1 MDRQARHLL
10 GFGPFLI
17 DLEERVLMRDHET
30 IALSPKAF
38 ETLLVLV
45 QHSER
50 VVLKDDLMKTL
61 WPDTFVEESNLSQHI
76 FQLRKALGDKAHDPE
91 YIVTV
96 PGRGYRFAQ
105 KVAEITEPD
114 ADLIVQSRSVQRV
127 TVEETAS
134 TQDSGGVG
142 SFSGPSQSPWNSI
155 LEAEATAE
163 AVPLPESF
171 HFLSSRRA
179 PLWMYLI
186 AVSFIGY
193 FILLVHNN
201 LLGPPEVGFSV
212 SYGGGRMVLSEIS
225 PNSAAER
232 AGLQRNDRVVTVE
245 GQPVRNLADWQAI
258 TTNLVGGGTYRLE
271 IERGKE
277 QLESRLS
284 IGTIPQS
291 ASWTAWDWEEFLT
304 SRMTQLLDLLLAL
317 LIASRLPDDL
327 AARVGAFFL
336 ATLAVS
342 NPYPP
347 YAFAAAIRQF
357 PLPVSLLLW
366 LVSISASLA
375 LPFFFVFCLVF
386 PRPLLRGRL
395 PWLLACLFAFAL
407 APPAA
412 YDAYYL
418 VYRPDRLTGL
428 LPDWFLQA
436 VVLLALAYIVGGVL
450 AMLANY
456 RRLEDAN
463 DRRRVRVLLAGLGV
477 AWLPAIPLILYLYLP
492 AAAKVLR
499 PYFSSHVSSV
509 ASIFYLAFPF
519 SFAYAILRHRLFDIR
534 VMVRRGLQYAL
545 SRRLVLSLV
554 PGCGAL
560 LLWDL
565 FEHRDQTISAVLQS
579 RGWGYL
585 LLASLAAVAHM
596 KRVTWMEALDRRFFR
611 EHYDA
616 QRLLREVVERVHQ
629 SDSVE
634 RVGPN
639 VVAQIEAALHPEFAE
654 LLALDPQKRHYIALA
669 SAPVGHA
676 PPPLASDSKLVAL
689 VRVLGKPLEVE
700 PSESDW
706 LQRQL
711 PPEET
716 DHLRRRRLGLLV
728 PIATESNC
736 AGALLALGVKR
747 SEEPYSRDDKDLL
760 VAIAAS
766 LAPLLEK
773 SLKDLVALSRSVQS
787 LAVEAASTK
796 ESASVRSFSSIG
808 QNRWNWILG
817 TVAVVAVL
825 ALVAANTFLHKRNA
839 HALTERDTI
848 VLADFVNSTGD
859 AIFDGTLRQ
868 GLSVQLEQS
877 PFLSIISDQ
886 QIQQTLSLMGQS
898 VEAKL
903 TPAIARELCQRTGS
917 AAVLDGS
924 IAQIGTQYLLML
936 KAVNCVSGESL
947 ASTEAQASDKNHV
960 LDALGKT
967 ASEIRNKLGESLS
980 TVQRFDTPLDQAT
993 TPSLE
998 ALKAFS
1004 SGARVAGTRGWAA
1017 AIPFFKRAVELDPN
1031 FALAYAYWGLGS
1043 TIIGEPTV
1051 GAVYTRTAYEL
1062 RDRTSEPEKY
1072 LISTIFHKEVT
1083 GNIETAEQSCE
1094 LWIQAY
1100 PRSPEPHSFLS
1111 GIIYPVIG
1119 QYEKAVEESREAI
1132 RLNPDDALS
1141 YGVLMFHYTALNRI
1155 DEAQAIYAQALKRK
1169 LDHPFFH
1176 IALNGIAFLQ
1186 NDAAGIAQQLAWSA
1200 GKPGIEDNLL
1210 ALEADT
1216 VAYTGRLREARE
1228 LSRRA
1233 VGFAERAGQKE
1244 TAASYSAVSGL
1255 REALFGNKGEA
1266 RRNASLA
1273 MEHSTG
1279 RDVQYGSALTL
1290 AYAGDDKRARA
1301 LTDDLGKRFPEDT
1314 VVLFNYLPTLRAKL
1328 ALSRGNASEA
1338 IENLRDATPN
1348 ELGQTTTST
1357 YDWTALYPV
1366 YVRGEAYL
1374 ATHRSNEAAAEL
1386 QKILDHRGLVLNEP
1400 IAALSHLGLARAYAM
1415 QGDSAKAKGAY
1426 QDFLALWKDADL
1438 DIPIL
1443 KQAKAEYAKL
1453 H

>member
-1 MDRQARHLL
+1 
-10 GFGPFLI
+10 
-17 DLEERVLMRDHET
+17 
-30 IALSPKAF
+30 
-38 ETLLVLV
+38 
-45 QHSER
+45 
-50 VVLKDDLMKTL
+50 
-61 WPDTFVEESNLSQHI
+61 
-76 FQLRKALGDKAHDPE
+76 
-91 YIVTV
+91 
-96 PGRGYRFAQ
+96 
-105 KVAEITEPD
+105 
-114 ADLIVQSRSVQRV
+114 
-127 TVEETAS
+127 
-134 TQDSGGVG
+134 VG
-142 SFSGPSQSPWNSI
+142 
-155 LEAEATAE
+155 A
-163 AVPLPESF
+163 
-171 HFLSSRRA
+171 
-179 PLWMYLI
+179 
-186 AVSFIGY
+186 
-193 FILLVHNN
+193 
-201 LLGPPEVGFSV
+201 
-212 SYGGGRMVLSEIS
+212 
-225 PNSAAER
+225 
-232 AGLQRNDRVVTVE
+232 
-245 GQPVRNLADWQAI
+245 
-258 TTNLVGGGTYRLE
+258 
-271 IERGKE
+271 
-277 QLESRLS
+277 
-284 IGTIPQS
+284 
-291 ASWTAWDWEEFLT
+291 
-304 SRMTQLLDLLLAL
+304 LLLA
-317 LIASRLPDDL
+317 
-327 AARVGAFFL
+327 
-336 ATLAVS
+336 TLSVA
-342 NPYPP
+342 NPFPP
-347 YAFAAAIRQF
+347 YGFAAAIRQF
-357 PLPVSLLLW
+357 PLPVSVLLW
-366 LVSISASLA
+366 MISVSAA
-375 LPFFFVFCLVF
+375 LGSPFFFLFCLVF
-386 PRPLLRGRL
+386 PRPLLRGRW
-395 PWLLACLFAFAL
+395 PWLLACLSAL
-407 APPAA
+407 ALVPPVA
-412 YDAYYL
+412 YDGFYV

-428 LPDWFLQA
+428 MPDWFLQ
-436 VVLLALAYIVGGVL
+436 VVLVLVLAYIVGGVV
-450 AMLANY
+450 ATVVNY
-456 RRLEDAN
+456 RRLRDVN

-477 AWLPAIPLILYLYLP
+477 AWLPAIPLVLYLYLP

-499 PYFSSHVSSV
+499 PYFSSHVSALASV
-509 ASIFYLAFPF
+509 FYLAFPF

-534 VMVRRGLQYAL
+534 VMIRQGLQYAL

-554 PGCGAL
+554 PACGAL
-560 LLWDL
+560 LLLDL
-565 FEHRDQTISAVLQS
+565 FAHRDQTIGGVLQS
-579 RGWGYL
+579 RGWSYL
-585 LLASLAAVAHM
+585 LLAGLAAVAHV
-596 KRVTWMEALDRRFFR
+596 KRATWMEALDRRFFR

-616 QRLLREVVERVHQ
+616 QRLLGDVVERVHQ
-629 SDSVE
+629 ADSVE

-654 LLALDPQKRHYIALA
+654 LLALDPLKGHYIVLA
-669 SAPVGHA
+669 SAPVGQA
-676 PPPLASDSKLVAL
+676 PPPLASDGKLVAL
-689 VRVLGKPLEVE
+689 VRVLGKPLEVG

-716 DHLRRRRLGLLV
+716 DHLRRTRLGLLV

-773 SLKDLVALSRSVQS
+773 SLKYLAVLSRSVQS
-787 LAVEAASTK
+787 LAVEEAASTK
-796 ESASVRSFSSIG
+796 ASTSVRSFSRFR
-808 QNRWNWILG
+808 QRPWNWILG
-817 TVAVVAVL
+817 TAAVVAVMT
-825 ALVAANTFLHKRNA
+825 VAAVGRIFYTGNA

-848 VLADFVNSTGD
+848 VLADFTNTTGD
-859 AIFDGTLRQ
+859 MVFDGTLRQ

-886 QIQQTLSLMGQS
+886 QIQQTLGLMDQS
-898 VEAKL
+898 AEARL

-924 IAQIGTQYLLML
+924 IAQIGTQYLLTL

-967 ASEIRNKLGESLS
+967 ASDIRNKLGESLS
-980 TVQRFDTPLDQAT
+980 TVRKFDTPLDQAT

-1051 GAVYTRTAYEL
+1051 GAVYTSKAFEL

-1072 LISTIFHKEVT
+1072 FISTIFHKEVT

-1094 LWIQAY
+1094 LWIQSY

-1119 QYEKAVEESREAI
+1119 QYEKAVEESRDAI

-1141 YGVLMFHYTALNRI
+1141 YGVLMFHYTALNRL
-1155 DEAQAIYAQALKRK
+1155 DEAQATYEQALERK

-1186 NDAAGIAQQLAWSA
+1186 NDSAGIARQLAWSA

-1210 ALEADT
+1210 ALEADS

-1228 LSRRA
+1228 LSRQA
-1233 VGFAERAGQKE
+1233 VGSAERAGQNE

-1255 REALFGNKGEA
+1255 REALFGNEGEA
-1266 RRNASLA
+1266 RQSATLA
-1273 MEHSTG
+1273 MERSTG
-1279 RDVQYGSALTL
+1279 RDAQYGSTLAL

-1301 LTDDLGKRFPEDT
+1301 LADDLGKRFPEDT

-1328 ALSRGNASEA
+1328 ALSRGSASEA
-1338 IENLRDATPN
+1338 IENLRNATPY

-1374 ATHRSNEAAAEL
+1374 AAHQGNEAAAEF

-1400 IAALSHLGLARAYAM
+1400 IGALSHLGLARAYAM